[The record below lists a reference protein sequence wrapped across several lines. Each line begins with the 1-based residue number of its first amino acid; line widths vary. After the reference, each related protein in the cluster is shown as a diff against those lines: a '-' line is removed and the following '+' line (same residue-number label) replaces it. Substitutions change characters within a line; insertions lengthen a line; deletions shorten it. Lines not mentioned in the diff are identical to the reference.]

1 MVICAIVGCS
11 NRSDTRAD
19 DGSRLSFYGIPTV
32 TDRYGK
38 AELELRKK
46 RRDGFL
52 AAISREDL
60 DINALHKY
68 KVCEIH
74 FHSRK
79 PAYLY
84 NTTDPDWL
92 PTLNLGHKEHGS
104 AVTARLDDPSV
115 DRWKRA
121 QEREKWKRIEELLP
135 ALVTEEIQ
143 SIVAEEIR
151 LVAVEQIETARQYF
165 RPADHHEC
173 SSKIEALQVELA
185 KCKRTL

>member
-11 NRSDTRAD
+11 NRSDTRSA

-52 AAISREDL
+52 AAISREDI
-60 DINALHKY
+60 DMTALHKY
-68 KVCEIH
+68 KVCEMH

-84 NTTDPDWL
+84 N
-92 PTLNLGHKEHGS
+92 E
-104 AVTARLDDPSV
+104 
-115 DRWKRA
+115 DRYHMH
-121 QEREKWKRIEELLP
+121 
-135 ALVTEEIQ
+135 VY
-143 SIVAEEIR
+143 SILHFFNSPVM
-151 LVAVEQIETARQYF
+151 VY
-165 RPADHHEC
+165 
-173 SSKIEALQVELA
+173 
-185 KCKRTL
+185 

>member
-11 NRSDTRAD
+11 NRSD
-19 DGSRLSFYGIPTV
+19 DGSGLSFYGIPTV

-46 RRDGFL
+46 QRDGFL

-60 DINALHKY
+60 DMTTLHKY

-84 NTTDPDWL
+84 DTTNPDWL
-92 PTLNLGHKEHGS
+92 LTLNLGNKEHG
-104 AVTARLDDPSV
+104 AP
-115 DRWKRA
+115 
-121 QEREKWKRIEELLP
+121 
-135 ALVTEEIQ
+135 
-143 SIVAEEIR
+143 
-151 LVAVEQIETARQYF
+151 
-165 RPADHHEC
+165 
-173 SSKIEALQVELA
+173 LQRV
-185 KCKRTL
+185 